1 MKSVIF
7 LLVSV
12 IAFGFIATQA
22 RAADSKESEL
32 KERHEKRAPQIDKLK
47 KAGIVGE
54 TADGYLDWVK
64 DKDKKSADVVDEENS
79 DRKEVYKHIAEK
91 TKVSV
96 EQVAERAGKR
106 NFDHASP
113 GEYLKDKNGKW
124 KKKES

>member
-12 IAFGFIATQA
+12 IAFSFIATQA
-22 RAADSKESEL
+22 RAADHTENEL
-32 KERHEKRAPQIDKLK
+32 KQRHEKREPEIDKLK

-64 DKDKKSADVVDEENS
+64 GKDKKSADVVDEENS
-79 DRKEVYKHIAEK
+79 DRKEVYEHIAKK
-91 TKVSV
+91 TKASV

-106 NFDHASP
+106 NFDHASQ
-113 GEYLKDKNGKW
+113 GEYLKDKDGNW
-124 KKKES
+124 KKKD